1 MPSDEQ
7 LSSHS
12 TCMQNEEDARR
23 DGLEEMLAQQEAY
36 DKQIAKVV
44 SDASDRQAYSDD
56 QMARAGLE
64 AGFMKVAY
72 DKLTSDNIE
81 QQRTAA
87 QVSI

>member
-1 MPSDEQ
+1 MRSVPSWAPP
-7 LSSHS
+7 SSP
-12 TCMQNEEDARR
+12 TPQ
-23 DGLEEMLAQQEAY
+23 
-36 DKQIAKVV
+36 VV

-72 DKLTSDNIE
+72 DKLSSDNIE

-87 QVSI
+87 QVSIGNSGGSDLS

>member
-1 MPSDEQ
+1 MHSVLSWAPPPSPAPQ
-7 LSSHS
+7 
-12 TCMQNEEDARR
+12 
-23 DGLEEMLAQQEAY
+23 
-36 DKQIAKVV
+36 VV

-72 DKLTSDNIE
+72 DKLTNENIE

-87 QVSI
+87 QVCIRI